1 MRSRLL
7 SILLVLAAA
16 FGCGGHDRTVLL
28 PDRQGHPGA
37 LVVRTEKGEALLD
50 QPYRAADVR
59 ADGLIETKVLD
70 AETVHRQFRGALSA
84 QPPRPVSYTLYF
96 IADKNELTPESKPV
110 MDQIRTELS
119 RRPFPEITVIGHTD
133 SVGSAAYNDSLSL
146 KRAETMR
153 QMLIEAGISP
163 NLISVAG
170 RGSRER
176 IVKTE
181 DGVPEPRNRRVEISV
196 R

>member
-1 MRSRLL
+1 MKIKRLWVL
-7 SILLVLAAA
+7 PAMAILL
-16 FGCGGHDRTVLL
+16 GCGGHDRAVLL

-37 LVVRTEKGEALLD
+37 LLVQTDQGETLLD
-50 QPYRAADVR
+50 RPYEAAEIR
-59 ADGLIETKVLD
+59 ADGRVEKQLMD
-70 AETVHRQFRGALSA
+70 AAAVQRQFEGALSA

-96 IADKNELTPESKPV
+96 IADRNELTPESKPI
-110 MDQIRTELS
+110 MDQIRMELS
-119 RRPFPEITVIGHTD
+119 RRPFPEIVVIGHTD
-133 SVGSAAYNDSLSL
+133 SVGAAAYNDALSL

-163 NLISVAG
+163 NLIAVAG
-170 RGSRER
+170 RGSREM